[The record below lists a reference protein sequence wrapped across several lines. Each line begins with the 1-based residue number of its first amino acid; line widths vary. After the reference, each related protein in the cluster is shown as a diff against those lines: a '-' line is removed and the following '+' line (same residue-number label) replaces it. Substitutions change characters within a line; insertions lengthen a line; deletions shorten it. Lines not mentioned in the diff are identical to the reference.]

1 MMALLSGLFC
11 YRTRSKTTVM
21 PRLDFGIHGLGL
33 VTSDECL
40 ATSHATRPGRP
51 LRDCVDTK
59 LKAWHD
65 GTLCALLTALALLPS
80 LALAQVPPQLD
91 HLQRAD
97 GTRVVPDHFLRS
109 WDPVTLLFPTATGP
123 AAGGPEDHP
132 ERFATL
138 SPAKDG
144 AWTWLTPTT
153 LQFRPTEPWQ
163 PLRRE
168 TVTLGGAA
176 TTLVPLLPVPSA
188 TGPAADDSGNGT
200 ADLDTVALQ
209 FPQPVDLAALARL
222 ITIEIGPQPG
232 VTGAS
237 ETLRSDDFDLRTA
250 ERTARSDAQT
260 VLVVLHHPVADGRVA
275 TLRLRLSD
283 EPGLDDPI
291 FELKLRSAA
300 PFRLSDS
307 YCGDSYNHSSKD
319 GVTVCDPDPNSPA
332 GPRRMV
338 LQFTS
343 TPAALDIVHARDALR
358 FTPPLDDLTASTG
371 DNGELTLGGKFVSG
385 QVYDVQI
392 APGAI
397 KDTRGRVLAEA
408 VHARVSF
415 NAGSPALAWDVPQGI
430 VERLG
435 PQYVP
440 LRGHGYDRADVRVYA
455 IDPLSRDFWPFP
467 KAGLT
472 TSDDRV
478 PPLPGNEPLH
488 YVQPHPI
495 SGDAMAARV
504 IALGSPAA
512 SELMDLPIHRGGV
525 DAKFGLDLGPT
536 LAKIAGPR
544 APGTYL
550 VGVRAVDSGA
560 RQWARLQVTDLSLTG
575 VEEAD
580 RVRFAVTS
588 LATAQPVGGAA
599 IHLDGLRDGRF
610 ITLAQGTTADDGS
623 WTMPAPLAR
632 GRDGQ
637 DAGIQR
643 IVVTKAT
650 DTLVIE
656 PGRGPQAY
664 ADGRWSKPDTP
675 WLDWTTSDVSERRP
689 APQTLCHVFTER
701 PIYRPEEPMLIA
713 GMIRRYDHGSL
724 AYSSGTGE
732 VIVTA
737 PGDQTW
743 HLPVTLDEIGGFHV
757 KFDAKTEATGDYS
770 IQYQPKDGDPCGA
783 LTVKKEAYRLPT
795 FEVVLHGPDR
805 TPLDAPFSVDLLAR
819 FFAGGL
825 LSDRPITWRVTQT
838 PYVWTPPGRDG
849 FLFSSDSRF
858 SGDATFRSTPV
869 LNRDAKTD
877 AGGSAQLTLD
887 PTIEPTAQPR
897 QYLVEATV
905 TGDDDMQVRGVQR
918 VIALP
923 PFVLG
928 VKVPRYVDHLGALDP
943 EIVALD
949 GEGHEITG
957 LAMSVK
963 LIHRQWNSVL
973 EASDFAQGSA
983 KYQTQVLDE
992 TVEDRTITSG
1002 PAPIPVHFGVNEAG
1016 VYLVEITA
1024 ADKVGRTQTVR
1035 VDLFMA
1041 GNTPVTWQRPPAET
1055 VTVSTDKD
1063 RYDPGDTATLVIQS
1077 PFQTARALAIVEEPE
1092 GRFRYDWIDIANG
1105 FGRYTVPIR
1114 KQQMPRLAVH
1124 FLVMRGRLAVPVA
1137 PNAPFDQGK
1146 PTTLAATKWVTV
1158 NPTDNRVNVSFDAPA
1173 EARPAQEFDMVLHM
1187 ADAHGHPVAG
1197 EATVWMVDQAVL
1209 SLAKEAPLDPL
1220 PAFIVNRPSTMQAR
1234 DTRNMAFGV
1243 IPLQETPG
1251 GDENGD
1257 SGMENISVRKNFTPV
1272 PLYEPRVK
1280 FGPDGTARVHVK
1292 LPDTLTVFMLR
1303 AEAVSGPDRFGFGS
1317 GQMRIRQPVVAQPAL
1332 PRFVRPGDSFSAGLI
1347 GRVVEGPG
1355 GAGQAAISV
1364 ENLAVDGAKQV
1375 PVTWDGQRPARTD
1388 FSVNVPE
1395 PAAGTTTARVLYLL
1409 QRLSDHAGD
1418 AVQIDLPIK
1427 PDRPV
1432 VHRRDLL
1439 ATGPGGALDIPA
1451 LADPARPASYRRQV
1465 TLATDPAVVRL
1476 IGAAGFLARPA
1487 VDGAVQRLDLAQ
1499 GELALLP
1506 FTPLLDAAGLRTRVA
1521 GDVAAAI
1528 AGVKLT
1534 TDDDGLVAFFP
1545 HTQGSVWLTAQAY
1558 RVLVAAGRAGLP
1570 VDKPTADRMAKVL
1583 QAALRSDYPHLIG
1596 GEELF
1601 ERVTALL
1608 ALADGGQ
1615 ISAEYATELAR
1626 TAPLLRTGSLADVAT
1641 VLARLPGGSSQLPGV
1656 LDAMWGRVNLLAR
1669 DGKPVYAGLV
1679 DHPATQAILPSEARS
1694 LAQVTQAAATATPSD
1709 PRDAVVRTALIGM
1722 GTGQGWGSSDATA
1735 AALEALAAA
1744 WQAPPSPVAATI
1756 TLPDAKPVGTLD
1768 RQHPLFQASTTAL
1781 GPVHVQAGPGLV
1793 ALDATDYVPA
1803 QPGAQAQADQ
1813 HGFVLTRT
1821 LFRVPPPQGAVQP
1834 PMTKLDPG
1842 PDGTIHLA
1850 VGDVVEELDELVNPE
1865 DRAQVAVR
1873 APLPA
1878 GLEPLNP
1885 ALATATAD
1893 AQPSAGPT
1901 LVPSWASYGDDE
1913 VVAVWLDLP
1922 PGTYALRTRLR
1933 ATTAGSFTEPPA
1945 SAEML
1950 YQLGVTGSSAGARV
1964 VVTR

>member
-1 MMALLSGLFC
+1 MLL
-11 YRTRSKTTVM
+11 
-21 PRLDFGIHGLGL
+21 
-33 VTSDECL
+33 L
-40 ATSHATRPGRP
+40 AAV
-51 LRDCVDTK
+51 CVFPTF
-59 LKAWHD
+59 A
-65 GTLCALLTALALLPS
+65 S
-80 LALAQVPPQLD
+80 AQVPPQLD
-91 HLQRAD
+91 RLQRAD
-97 GTRVVPDHFLRS
+97 GARVVPDRFLRS
-109 WDPVTLLFPTATGP
+109 WDPVTLLFPAATGP
-123 AAGGPEDHP
+123 AQGGPEDQP
-132 ERFATL
+132 DRYATL
-138 SPAKDG
+138 SPPKPG

-168 TVTLGGAA
+168 TVTLTGDAA
-176 TTLVPLLPVPSA
+176 PTQLIPLLPVPSA
-188 TGPAADDSGNGT
+188 TGPATSDNGT
-200 ADLDTVALQ
+200 PNLDTIALQ
-209 FPQPVDLAALARL
+209 FDQPVDLAALARL
-222 ITIEIGPQPG
+222 TTIELNPQPG
-232 VTGAS
+232 VTGGT
-237 ETLRSDDFDLRTA
+237 ETLRSEDFDIRAT
-250 ERTARSDAQT
+250 ERTARGDAQT
-260 VLVVLHHPVADGRVA
+260 VLVVLHQPVPDGRVA

-291 FELKLRSAA
+291 FELPLRSAA
-300 PFRLSDS
+300 PFRLTDT
-307 YCGDSYNHSSKD
+307 YCGDAFNHTVKD
-319 GVTVCDPDPNSPA
+319 GVTVCDPA
-332 GPRRMV
+332 GYVRAKPRQLV

-343 TPAALDIVHARDALR
+343 MPADIDIVQARDAIRIDPPVAGLTVSSGGDSEMTIGGN
-358 FTPPLDDLTASTG
+358 FTA
-371 DNGELTLGGKFVSG
+371 G
-385 QVYDVQI
+385 QAYSVRI

-397 KDTRGRVLAEA
+397 KDANGRVLTDA
-408 VHARVSF
+408 VDTKVTFLAQTPS
-415 NAGSPALAWDVPQGI
+415 LAWDVPQGI

-455 IDPLSRDFWPFP
+455 IDPMSRDFWPFP
-467 KAGLT
+467 RGGLT
-472 TSDDRV
+472 TSDDRA
-478 PPLPGNEPLH
+478 PPLPGNEPAH
-488 YVQPHPI
+488 YVETAPI
-495 SGDAMAARV
+495 SGDAMAQRI

-512 SELMDLPIHRGGV
+512 SELMDLPIHRGGL
-525 DAKFGLDLGPT
+525 DAKFGLNLGPV

-588 LATAQPVGGAA
+588 LSTAQPVAGAE
-599 IHLDGLRDGRF
+599 IHLDGLRDRRF
-610 ITLAQGTTADDGS
+610 ITLAQGTTAADGS

-632 GRDGQ
+632 GRDG
-637 DAGIQR
+637 DDPTIRR
-643 IVVTKAT
+643 ISVTKAT

-675 WLDWTTSDVSERRP
+675 WLDWTTTDVSDRRP

-701 PIYRPEEPMLIA
+701 PIYRPEEPVLIA
-713 GMIRRYDHGSL
+713 GMIRRYQRGSL

-743 HLPVTLDEIGGFHV
+743 HLPVTLDELGGFHV

-770 IQYQPKDGDPCGA
+770 IQYQPKDGQPCGA

-838 PYVWTPPGRDG
+838 PYVWTPPSSKDGGRDG

-858 SGDATFRSTPV
+858 SGDSTFRSTPV
-869 LNRDAKTD
+869 LNREAKTD

-905 TGDDDMQVRGVQR
+905 TGDDDQQVRGVQR
-918 VIALP
+918 VTALP

-928 VKVPRYVDHLGALDP
+928 VKVPRYVDKLGALDP
-943 EIVALD
+943 EVVALD

-957 LAMSVK
+957 LAMTVR

-992 TVEDRTITSG
+992 TAAERQVTSG
-1002 PAPIPVHFGVNEAG
+1002 PAAIPVHFGVNEAG
-1016 VYLVEITA
+1016 VYLVEVTA

-1041 GNTPVTWQRPPAET
+1041 GDTPVTWQRPPAET
-1055 VTVSTDKD
+1055 VTVSTDKEK
-1063 RYDPGDTATLVIQS
+1063 YDPGETATLVIES
-1077 PFQTARALAIVEEPE
+1077 PFQTARALAIVEQPE
-1092 GRFRYDWIDIANG
+1092 GRFTYDWVDIANG

-1137 PNAPFDQGK
+1137 ANAPFDQGK

-1158 NPTDNRVNVSFDAPA
+1158 NPTDNRVNVMFDAPA
-1173 EARPAQEFDMVLHM
+1173 EARPAQEFDLVLHM
-1187 ADAHGHPVAG
+1187 ADSSGRPAAG

-1220 PAFIVNRPSTMQAR
+1220 PAFIVNRATTMAAR

-1257 SGMENISVRKNFTPV
+1257 FGMENISVRKNFTPV

-1280 FGPDGTARVHVK
+1280 IGPDGTARVHVK

-1303 AEAVSGPDRFGFGS
+1303 AEAVSGPDRFGFGT
-1317 GQMRIRQPVVAQPAL
+1317 GQMRVRQPVVAQPAL
-1332 PRFVRPGDSFSAGLI
+1332 PRFVRPGDTFSAGLI

-1364 ENLAVDGAKQV
+1364 ENLAVGGAKQV
-1375 PVTWDGQRPARTD
+1375 PVSWDGQRPARTD
-1388 FSVNVPE
+1388 FTVSVPE
-1395 PAAGTTTARVLYLL
+1395 PAVGTTVARVRYLL
-1409 QRLSDHAGD
+1409 QRTSDRASD

-1432 VHRRDLL
+1432 MHLRDLL

-1465 TLATDPAVVRL
+1465 TIATDPAVVKL
-1476 IGAAGFLARPA
+1476 IGAAGFLARQP
-1487 VDGAVQRLDLAQ
+1487 VDGAIQRLNLAR

-1506 FTPLLDAAGLRTRVA
+1506 FTPLLDGAGLRNRVA
-1521 GDVAAAI
+1521 SDVAAAI
-1528 AGVKLT
+1528 AGVKLS

-1545 HTQGSVWLTAQAY
+1545 HTEGSVWLTAEAY

-1570 VDKPTADRMAKVL
+1570 VDKATADRMAKVL
-1583 QAALRSDYPHLIG
+1583 QASLRSDYPHFIG
-1596 GEELF
+1596 GVELF
-1601 ERVTALL
+1601 ERAKALL

-1615 ISAEYATELAR
+1615 ISQEYATELAR
-1626 TAPLLRTGSLADVAT
+1626 RAVQLRTGPLAEVAI
-1641 VLARLPGGSSQLPGV
+1641 VLARLPDGSSLLPGV
-1656 LDAMWGRVNLLAR
+1656 VDQMWGRVNLLAR
-1669 DGKPVYAGLV
+1669 EGKPVYAGLT
-1679 DHPATQAILPSEARS
+1679 DQAATQRILPSEARS
-1694 LAQVTQAAATATPSD
+1694 LAEVVEAAASAAPAD
-1709 PRDAVVRTALIGM
+1709 PRGAVVRTALVGM

-1744 WQAPPSPVAATI
+1744 WQAPPNPVPATI
-1756 TLPDAKPVGTLD
+1756 ALPDSKPAGTLD
-1768 RQHPLFQASTTAL
+1768 RTHPLFQASTTAP
-1781 GPVHVQAGPGLV
+1781 GSVHVQAGPGMV
-1793 ALDATDYVPA
+1793 ALNATDYVPT
-1803 QPGAQAQADQ
+1803 QPGAQAQPDQ

-1821 LFRVPPPQGAVQP
+1821 LFKVPPSQGAAQP
-1834 PMTKLDPG
+1834 PMTKLEPET
-1842 PDGTIHLA
+1842 DGNLHLA
-1850 VGDVVEELDELVNPE
+1850 VGDVVEEVDEVVNPE
-1865 DRAQVAVR
+1865 ERAQVALR
-1873 APLPA
+1873 LPLPA

-1901 LVPSWASYGDDE
+1901 LVPSYASYGDDE
-1913 VVAVWLDLP
+1913 VVAVWLTLP
-1922 PGTYALRTRLR
+1922 SGTFTLRTRMR

-1945 SAEML
+1945 TAEML
-1950 YQLGVTGSSAGARV
+1950 YQLGVTGSTGGARV